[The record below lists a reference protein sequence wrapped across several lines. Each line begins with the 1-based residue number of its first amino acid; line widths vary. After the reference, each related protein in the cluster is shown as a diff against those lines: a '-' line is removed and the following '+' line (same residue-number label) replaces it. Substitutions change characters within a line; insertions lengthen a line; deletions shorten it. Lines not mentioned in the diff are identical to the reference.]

1 MSEASN
7 YHQLAFVKVCE
18 EIATY
23 AARAYAAEGRAKAAE
38 ERAAGIEENL
48 AFIRAKA
55 AEHMTEAQG
64 RERDALREA
73 ATWKGKCEAA
83 NERADQ
89 RIADVDEAEA
99 ERTKAEARVAGLM
112 DGLAEAKADRLQALR
127 DLEAM
132 RAERDAAL
140 GTVGKLK
147 AEIRALTEKAAP

>member
-1 MSEASN
+1 MSEAN
-7 YHQLAFVKVCE
+7 DHHRLAFAKVCE

-38 ERAAGIEENL
+38 ERAAGIEES
-48 AFIRAKA
+48 IEDERAEA
-55 AEHMTEAQG
+55 AHAMADARE

-73 ATWKGKCEAA
+73 ATWKGKWEAA

-89 RIADVDEAEA
+89 RVADVDEAEA
-99 ERTKAEARVAGLM
+99 ERAKADERVDGLM
-112 DGLAEAKADRLQALR
+112 NGLAAAKADRLQALR

-140 GTVGKLK
+140 GTVGTLK
-147 AEIRALTEKAAP
+147 AEIRVLTEKAAP